1 MSADLV
7 IENTTIVTMNPER
20 EVLSNASIAISD
32 NKIAVIGEGKGLR
45 AQYPQAQFIDG
56 RGKVVLP
63 GLINCHTHISMSLQK
78 GVTQAVP
85 EGLYKVMW
93 PVEKSLTPED
103 IYTGALIGGGEALLG
118 GTTTVVDHYFHME
131 EITQATLQLGLRA
144 FLGHTIMSRL
154 GPVTGEQEL
163 KEGIDFVSRWKGKH
177 PLVTP
182 MLAPHASDTVA
193 QEWLQQIRAEADQQS
208 VKIHMHLAQSMR
220 EKTYIREQF
229 GKSCVEYLYDM
240 GFLQPDVFAAHCIFL
255 DEPDLD
261 ILAESG
267 ARPIYCPMGHSL
279 MGHPMRAWE
288 LLGKGANVLIGTD
301 CVTSNN
307 VMDLV
312 GELRI
317 AGAAQRQMSGDAA
330 AMPSMKILEMV
341 TVDAAE
347 ALGMEGQ
354 LGSLQPGYLADLVM
368 INMHGLHAVPNYS
381 VIDNVI
387 YACTGRDVEMVV
399 VNGQVVVEDGKL
411 CTADEEELIALA
423 ESQGRALM
431 KRAVAH
437 DPELSW
443 LWKQ

>member
-1 MSADLV
+1 MPTDLV
-7 IENTTIVTMNPER
+7 IENTTIVTMNAKR
-20 EVLSNASIAISD
+20 EVLSNASIVISGE
-32 NKIAVIGEGKGLR
+32 KIAAIGDNERIR
-45 AQYPQAQFIDG
+45 AQYPQAQLMDG
-56 RGKVVLP
+56 HGKVVMP

-78 GVTQAVP
+78 GVTQAIP

-93 PVEKSLTPED
+93 PVEKALTPED

-118 GTTTVVDHYFHME
+118 GTTTVVDHYFQME
-131 EITQATLQLGLRA
+131 EIAKATTQLGLRG

-193 QEWLQQIRAEADQQS
+193 KEWLQQIRAEADRQN

-220 EKTYIREQF
+220 EKDYIREQF

-255 DEPDLD
+255 EDSDLD

-279 MGHPMRAWE
+279 SGHIMRAWE

-317 AGAAQRQMSGDAA
+317 AGAAQRQLSGDAA

-341 TVDAAE
+341 TVDAAR
-347 ALGMEGQ
+347 AIGMEGQ

-368 INMHGLHAVPNYS
+368 LNLHGLHAVPNYS
-381 VIDNVI
+381 VIDNII
-387 YACTGRDVEMVV
+387 YACNGRDVEMVV
-399 VNGQVVVEDGKL
+399 VNGQVVVEGGKL
-411 CTADEEELIALA
+411 RTADEEELIALA

-431 KRAVAH
+431 KRAVEH

>member
-1 MSADLV
+1 MPTDLV
-7 IENTTIVTMNPER
+7 IENTTIVTMNAKR
-20 EVLSNASIAISD
+20 EVLSNASIAISGD
-32 NKIAVIGEGKGLR
+32 RIAAIGDSESVR
-45 AQYPQAQFIDG
+45 AQYKDAQFIDG

-78 GVTQAVP
+78 GVTQAIP

-93 PVEKSLTPED
+93 PVEKALTPED
-103 IYTGALIGGGEALLG
+103 IYVGALIGGGEALLG
-118 GTTTVVDHYFHME
+118 GTTTVIDHYFQME
-131 EITQATLQLGLRA
+131 EIAKATIQLGLRG

-193 QEWLQQIRAEADQQS
+193 QEWLQQIRAEADRQE

-220 EKTYIREQF
+220 EKDYIREQF
-229 GKSCVEYLYDM
+229 GKSCVEYLYDL

-255 DEPDLD
+255 DDSDLD
-261 ILAESG
+261 ILAKSG

-279 MGHPMRAWE
+279 SGHVMRAWE
-288 LLGKGANVLIGTD
+288 LLGKGADVLIGTD

-317 AGAAQRQMSGDAA
+317 AGAAQRQLSGDAA

-341 TVDAAE
+341 TVDAAR
-347 ALGMEGQ
+347 AIGMEGQ

-368 INMHGLHAVPNYS
+368 LNIHGLHAVPNYS
-381 VIDNVI
+381 VIDNIV
-387 YACTGRDVEMVV
+387 YACTGRDVELVM

-411 CTADEEELIALA
+411 RTADEEELITLA
-423 ESQGRALM
+423 EEKGRALM

-443 LWKQ
+443 LWKR